1 LLSEAVDRFA
11 AKAAMSDVKRG
22 ELQVALE
29 EVATNV
35 IKYGYGQ
42 CGVHSFAVT
51 LTLDGEEVI
60 AEAEDDAPAYD
71 PLARADS
78 DITLP
83 LDERPIGGLGVR
95 MVKHLMD
102 AVH

>member
-1 LLSEAVDRFA
+1 
-11 AKAAMSDVKRG
+11 
-22 ELQVALE
+22 
-29 EVATNV
+29 
-35 IKYGYGQ
+35 
-42 CGVHSFAVT
+42 
-51 LTLDGEEVI
+51 
-60 AEAEDDAPAYD
+60 
-71 PLARADS
+71 LARAEA

>member
-1 LLSEAVDRFA
+1 
-11 AKAAMSDVKRG
+11 M
-22 ELQVALE
+22 
-29 EVATNV
+29 

-42 CGVHSFAVT
+42 SGFYSFALT

-60 AEAEDDAPAYD
+60 AEAEDDAPAYY
-71 PLARADS
+71 PLARAEA